1 MLFLEANKIK
11 RVEIEKK
18 RNIYMDRGIY
28 TQLIL
33 LVIRALSTTHKTKI
47 SETFIIYIYI
57 AWSKSYKCLP

>member
-1 MLFLEANKIK
+1 MFLEANKIK

-18 RNIYMDRGIY
+18 RNIYIYIYIYIYMDRGIY

-57 AWSKSYKCLP
+57 